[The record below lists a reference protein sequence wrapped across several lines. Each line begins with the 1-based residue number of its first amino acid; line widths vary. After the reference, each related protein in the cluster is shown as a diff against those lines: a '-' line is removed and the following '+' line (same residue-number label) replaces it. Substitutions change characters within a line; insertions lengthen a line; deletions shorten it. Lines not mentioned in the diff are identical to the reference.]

1 MSRKTRLRL
10 HGAPIEFHV
19 YPIFLSLAVPIIAL
33 LLGSPERD
41 ASVTGK

>member
-1 MSRKTRLRL
+1 M
-10 HGAPIEFHV
+10 HDAPIELTV

-41 ASVTGK
+41 APVTGK